1 VKANLSTNSRSSSLI
16 PAALTESIALTESE
30 LKGGWFTKAFFE
42 RDIIYFR
49 DDVVLCNFNLSIFR
63 YNLYLSRKATMIIY
77 HFE

>member
-1 VKANLSTNSRSSSLI
+1 LGSGVT
-16 PAALTESIALTESE
+16 PATLTESIALTESE
-30 LKGGWFTKAFFE
+30 RKGGWFTTAFFE

-49 DDVVLCNFNLSIFR
+49 DDVVLCNFNLSIFQ